1 MKKLLLLLFIAFN
14 MTLAFAREM
23 DIIDLSQQTWEYRWG
38 DSKFEKNIPL
48 WTKENKTDT
57 KWEEIQ
63 FPSNPPLRNDQTNV
77 WFRVQLPQKL
87 TKDPTLFIS
96 SVDLITEVYIDQK
109 QIYNFGD
116 FDAEG
121 KGKFQGWPWHMI
133 SIPDNSQGKL
143 LYFRVYSNYSDIG
156 LWGEVLISSEIT
168 LFNKLLHEDIPK
180 IMIGSVAVFV
190 GVIFL
195 LSFVSRWKRLEFFIL
210 GLLFVGQ
217 GLDIILS
224 TKVLQLYLYFPLF
237 KQYVLAAI
245 FFFFPI
251 AMALFM
257 DKTIQKQVPLN
268 LIRRIW
274 QIHLLYFIGAIF
286 GSLIGF
292 FSIADTYDYFDLL
305 YNFIS
310 LPILTVFMIYFFF
323 TGDKETK
330 LITFSFFLI
339 SLYWVYSYFITHGM
353 LSWIGF
359 PSEIAIFSCLLMLT
373 YFVIGKLNYADDLQ
387 REKENL
393 EEITSVDYL
402 TKLKNRK
409 EIDEVL
415 AVNYNMFLKYQE
427 PFSII
432 LLDIDDFKNINDTY
446 GHLVGDE
453 VLIGV
458 SEVLKK
464 HTRTTDTVG
473 RWGGEEFLIIC
484 PHINDE
490 EALIVAEKLRHKIEQ
505 KSFPDIGYKTVSVG
519 VTSIKKDISLHQLLI
534 NADESMYVAKNEGKN
549 RVSLR

>member
-57 KWEEIQ
+57 KWKEIQ

-393 EEITSVDYL
+393 EEISSVDYL

-534 NADESMYVAKNEGKN
+534 NADEVCC
-549 RVSLR
+549 

>member
-57 KWEEIQ
+57 KWKEIQ

-393 EEITSVDYL
+393 EEISSVDYL

-534 NADESMYVAKNEGKN
+534 NADEAMYVAKNEGKN
-549 RVSLR
+549 RVSYR